1 MKEYGVLLPHF
12 GRYCT
17 TERMRK
23 AGRLI
28 EGLGFDSV
36 FVRDHVVHTTHGHED
51 PNATFI
57 DPFVVLSSI
66 AGTTDRLKLGTAILI
81 PHRHPIHAAGL
92 LGSLNFM
99 AGPGRIIAGWG
110 IGNWD
115 REFEAIGLGEWDRR
129 EVLEE
134 YVEIM
139 RALWAGDTVD
149 HDGKFF
155 QFQEVE
161 IHPVPDPKNP
171 IPIWYGGNSAAAVR
185 RAVEYCDG
193 WIASRIP
200 ISSFELRMKRLRR
213 LSGEADKSLPAVG
226 VVPYVVPAASVEEG
240 IKRLNLDALL
250 EDLNAHEP
258 PPPSGSYGSYDDAGG
273 AAIAGPPDVIVEA
286 VRRFQDAGTDHFVFD
301 LRPCLEDW
309 EERLADIGDN
319 VLPTLREGDRAA
331 E

>member
-1 MKEYGVLLPHF
+1 MRQYGVLLPHF

-23 AGRLI
+23 AGPLI

-36 FVRDHVVHTTHGHED
+36 WVRDHVVHTTHGHED

-57 DPFVVLSSI
+57 DPFIVLSSI
-66 AGTTDRLKLGTAILI
+66 ASTTERLILGSAILI

-99 AGPGRIIAGWG
+99 AGPGRVIAGWG
-110 IGNWD
+110 IGNFD
-115 REFEAIGLGEWDRR
+115 REFEAIGVGEWDRR

-134 YVEIM
+134 YVAII
-139 RALWAGDTVD
+139 RSLWLGEPV
-149 HDGKFF
+149 HHHGKFF
-155 QFQEVE
+155 RFDDVE
-161 IHPVPDPKNP
+161 IHPIPDSSNP
-171 IPIWYGGNSAAAVR
+171 VPIWYGGNSAAAVR

-200 ISSFELRMKRLRR
+200 MSSFEVRMKRLRR
-213 LSGEADKSLPAVG
+213 LSGEAEKTLPSVG
-226 VVPYVVPAASVEEG
+226 VVPYVVPANTVEEG
-240 IKRLNLDALL
+240 VKRVNIEALL
-250 EDLNAHEP
+250 EDLSAHEP
-258 PPPSGSYGSYDDAGG
+258 PPPSGSFNTFEDAGG

-286 VRRFQDAGTDHFVFD
+286 VRQFQDAGADHFVFD

-309 EERLADIGDN
+309 EDRLADLGEN
-319 VLPTLREGDRAA
+319 VLPALREGDRAVA
-331 E
+331 

>member
-1 MKEYGVLLPHF
+1 MNEYGVLLPHF

-17 TERMRK
+17 TERMRN
-23 AGRLI
+23 AGPLI

-66 AGTTDRLKLGTAILI
+66 ASTTDRLKLGTAILI

-92 LGSLNFM
+92 LGSLDFI
-99 AGPGRIIAGWG
+99 AGSGRVIAGWG

-115 REFEAIGLGEWDRR
+115 REFEAIGLGSWDRR

-134 YVEIM
+134 YVGVM
-139 RALWAGDTVD
+139 RSLWSGEPVN
-149 HDGKFF
+149 HRGKFF
-155 QFQEVE
+155 EFDDVD
-161 IHPVPDPKNP
+161 IHPVPDASNS
-171 IPIWYGGNSAAAVR
+171 IPVWYGGNSAAAVR

-200 ISSFELRMKRLRR
+200 MSSFELRMKRLRR
-213 LSGEADKSLPAVG
+213 LSNEAKTPLPTVG
-226 VVPYVVPAASVEEG
+226 VVPYVVPANSVEEG
-240 IKRLNLDALL
+240 VKRLNLDALL

-258 PPPSGSYGSYDDAGG
+258 PPPSGGFNSYEDADG
-273 AAIAGPPDVIVEA
+273 AAITGPPEVIVEA
-286 VRRFQDAGTDHFVFD
+286 VRGFQEAGADHFVFD

-309 EERLADIGDN
+309 EDRLADLGEN
-319 VLPTLREGDRAA
+319 VLPNLREGDRAA
-331 E
+331 A

>member
-1 MKEYGVLLPHF
+1 MREYGVLLPHF

-17 TERMRK
+17 TERMRA
-23 AGRLI
+23 AGPLI
-28 EGLGFDSV
+28 EGLGFNSV
-36 FVRDHVVHTTHGHED
+36 WVRDHVVHTTHGHED

-57 DPFVVLSSI
+57 DPFVVLAGI
-66 AGTTDRLKLGTAILI
+66 AHMTERLKLGSAILI

-92 LGSLNFM
+92 LGSLDFI
-99 AGPGRIIAGWG
+99 AGPGRVIAGWG

-115 REFEAIGLGEWDRR
+115 REFEAIGLGSWDRR

-134 YVEIM
+134 YVGIM
-139 RALWAGDTVD
+139 RSLWSGEPVD
-149 HDGKFF
+149 HEGKFF
-155 QFQEVE
+155 QFKDVE
-161 IHPVPDPKNP
+161 IHPVPDPDNP
-171 IPIWYGGNSAAAVR
+171 VWIWYGGNSAAAVR

-200 ISSFELRMKRLRR
+200 MSSLEFRMKRLRR
-213 LSGEADKSLPAVG
+213 LSAESDKPLPKVG
-226 VVPYVVPAASVEEG
+226 VVPYVVPADTVEAG
-240 IKRLNLDALL
+240 VKRLNLEALL

-258 PPPSGSYGSYDDAGG
+258 PPPSGRFESYEDAGG

-309 EERLADIGDN
+309 EDRLGYLGEN
-319 VLPTLREGDRAA
+319 VLPVLREGDRVAA
-331 E
+331 